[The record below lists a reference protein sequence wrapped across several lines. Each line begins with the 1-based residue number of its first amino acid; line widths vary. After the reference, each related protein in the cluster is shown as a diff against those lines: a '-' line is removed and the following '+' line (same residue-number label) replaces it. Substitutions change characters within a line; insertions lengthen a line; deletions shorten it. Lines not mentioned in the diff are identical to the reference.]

1 MQFYLGTTRLQ
12 LEHKGDQNHHF
23 TAFANIIPAFGF
35 LGIPF
40 MTWLLD
46 KKGYG
51 VTLTTINFLTV
62 LASLFEAMPSLRFQV
77 NPLSPSSTSLTLRHH
92 AGVNM
97 KAKSSQGCRPST
109 SSPPLNPTCP
119 LSAHSAGKDSNIGS
133 HFGIVP
139 PGDLSPLHRPP
150 LPFPAMLASTLSH

>member
-1 MQFYLGTTRLQ
+1 MRILLPLQFFLGTTRLQ
-12 LEHKGDQNHHF
+12 LEHKGDTNHHF

-51 VTLTTINFLTV
+51 ATLSTINFLTV

-77 NPLSPSSTSLTLRHH
+77 QRGCLSCKRTS
-92 AGVNM
+92 
-97 KAKSSQGCRPST
+97 KAAWCMIVSKPFAKCLFANFSA
-109 SSPPLNPTCP
+109 
-119 LSAHSAGKDSNIGS
+119 LSITVS
-133 HFGIVP
+133 
-139 PGDLSPLHRPP
+139 LSVE
-150 LPFPAMLASTLSH
+150 

>member
-1 MQFYLGTTRLQ
+1 MSKSRALAAPKTVYACFLVPLQFFLGTTRLQ
-12 LEHKGDQNHHF
+12 LEHKGDTAHHF

-51 VTLTTINFLTV
+51 ATLATINFLTV

-77 NPLSPSSTSLTLRHH
+77 QMTRLSSKHPDLPACTMNISMSPELPCIS
-92 AGVNM
+92 VQY
-97 KAKSSQGCRPST
+97 KS
-109 SSPPLNPTCP
+109 
-119 LSAHSAGKDSNIGS
+119 A
-133 HFGIVP
+133 
-139 PGDLSPLHRPP
+139 
-150 LPFPAMLASTLSH
+150 